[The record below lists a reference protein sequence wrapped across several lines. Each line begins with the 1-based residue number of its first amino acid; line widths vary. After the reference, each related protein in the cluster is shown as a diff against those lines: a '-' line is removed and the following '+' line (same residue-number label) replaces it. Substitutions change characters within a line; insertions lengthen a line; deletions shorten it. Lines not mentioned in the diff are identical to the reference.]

1 MARRRSI
8 LIDARVNGVP
18 GGHGLARSVLG
29 LAGQLSEPGDGL
41 ALRVLVN
48 ARREQLFS
56 LDCLPDHADVISTDI
71 TPGAAHRCR
80 ELAVLLRALRA
91 AALYV
96 PYMSFTPL
104 LRPCPF
110 VVTLHDTTLEKDAGY
125 AGGLLR
131 QHASIAGT
139 RLVLRHAAAVT
150 APSSASLAEIR
161 ARYPQAPHPTLVPN
175 GIHPAVFADV
185 RAAAVARARERY
197 RLPAEFVLAVGAHRP
212 HKNHQVLVRALSHL
226 PERVHLVLVGYFD
239 RNFRDPLP
247 ALIARLG
254 LGHRVRLVPEVDDE
268 LLPAVYRAASAFA
281 FPSLSE
287 GYGLPA
293 LEALAAGVPSAVS
306 DIPVLAEVTAGAA
319 LLVPPRDARA
329 WAGALT
335 ALLHDSALRARV
347 AAAGHAVAHAATW
360 QRGAAALGSL
370 LSDVAGGRLPRSQH
384 DIPPLRVASRVPVT
398 HIRLPPRPAQPAVTS
413 DFRADVT
420 RTAAEPGDAQGDA
433 PGDALGAGLGS
444 LSGEWVTRTRSGP
457 RWSSFRWCERARGS
471 RGAGGRPAG
480 AAAGSPAIP
489 GAPQGTGG
497 PPPRRVIRRGG

>member
-29 LAGQLSEPGDGL
+29 LASQLSEPDDGS

-48 ARREQLFS
+48 THRKQLFS
-56 LDCLPDHADVISTDI
+56 LGSLPAHADVVDTDI
-71 TPGAAHRCR
+71 TPGAAHRCH
-80 ELAVLLRALRA
+80 ELAELLRAMRA
-91 AALYV
+91 AVIYV

-125 AGGLLR
+125 AGGWLR
-131 QHASIAGT
+131 QQASVAGT

-150 APSSASLAEIR
+150 VPSSASLTEIK
-161 ARYPQAPHPTLVPN
+161 ARYPQAPHSTLVPN
-175 GIHPAVFADV
+175 GIHAAAFADV
-185 RAAAVARARERY
+185 PASAIARARERY

-212 HKNHQVLVRALSHL
+212 HKNHQVLIRALGYL

-254 LGHRVRLVPEVDDE
+254 LRDRVRLVPEVDDE

-306 DIPVLAEVTAGAA
+306 DIPVLAEVTGGAA
-319 LLVPPRDARA
+319 LLVPPLDARA
-329 WAGALT
+329 WADALT
-335 ALLHDSALRARV
+335 ALLHDSDLRARL
-347 AAAGHAVAHAATW
+347 ATAGRAVAHAATW
-360 QRGAAALGSL
+360 RRGADVLGSL
-370 LSDVAGGRLPRSQH
+370 LSDVADDRLPRSGH
-384 DIPPLRVASRVPVT
+384 DIPRFVS
-398 HIRLPPRPAQPAVTS
+398 
-413 DFRADVT
+413 
-420 RTAAEPGDAQGDA
+420 
-433 PGDALGAGLGS
+433 
-444 LSGEWVTRTRSGP
+444 
-457 RWSSFRWCERARGS
+457 
-471 RGAGGRPAG
+471 
-480 AAAGSPAIP
+480 
-489 GAPQGTGG
+489 
-497 PPPRRVIRRGG
+497 